1 MPRRREYASDAE
13 RVRAWRERKAQ
24 VEAERWAEINTLRD
38 LVGTDDP
45 VLSDAVDALA
55 QANGYAPLR
64 QNDDAVTLAF
74 NAGRQEGYGDGYED
88 GYKDAQAGRPKKDVR

>member
-24 VEAERWAEINTLRD
+24 VEAERWTEINTLRD

-45 VLSDAVDALA
+45 VMSDAVDALA
-55 QANGYAPLR
+55 QSGGYAPPAPVRRCPHLGVQCRAPGRLR
-64 QNDDAVTLAF
+64 RWV
-74 NAGRQEGYGDGYED
+74 
-88 GYKDAQAGRPKKDVR
+88 